1 MACYLKN
8 EPVIFDEKIEKTI
21 AEQRSEVKAE
31 TVVETESTK
40 EPTAKQVKVA
50 DEAIRKLLFKNEL
63 YTDVKEKQK
72 IQGIVKKKTAKLLS
86 YEEMVEKLQPGI
98 CVLEVL
104 MEKDRKEIE
113 SIAEMVSRIK
123 KKDFTEKVSC
133 IL

>member
-1 MACYLKN
+1 M
-8 EPVIFDEKIEKTI
+8 
-21 AEQRSEVKAE
+21 
-31 TVVETESTK
+31 
-40 EPTAKQVKVA
+40 KVA